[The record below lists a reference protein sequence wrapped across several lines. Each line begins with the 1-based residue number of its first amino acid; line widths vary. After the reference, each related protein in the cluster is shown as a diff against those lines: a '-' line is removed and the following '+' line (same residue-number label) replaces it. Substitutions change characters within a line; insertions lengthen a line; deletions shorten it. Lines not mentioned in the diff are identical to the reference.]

1 MIAQGLWSEGDLGL
15 AVVDENER
23 ELWGLMYMALRLF
36 KEAGLVGTKLV
47 LTLKRFHHEYILGRL
62 MDCEQK
68 LCLLILKAAQRRPLP
83 SAPDKQADKPVNGA
97 AKSGLAADRDAPAEK
112 PADEQEGDH
121 TDWPVSSF
129 RVPDAYGGGPLR
141 PRLASAWAGGF
152 HREPEPE
159 SLVYLPFTNDP
170 VDARRLSLRLLSF
183 NRALETFD
191 KQVDRFLLRCARR
204 RNPAAFGVKPRP
216 PRPWRPKPVCSNRPK
231 QPKIPEYRPDL
242 LVRLDYD
249 SS

>member
-1 MIAQGLWSEGDLGL
+1 MIAGGLRSEGDLGL

-62 MDCEQK
+62 MDCEAK
-68 LCLLILKAAQRRPLP
+68 LCLLILKAAQLRPLA
-83 SAPDKQADKPVNGA
+83 SAPDKPMKAA
-97 AKSGLAADRDAPAEK
+97 AKRRLAASREEP
-112 PADEQEGDH
+112 EGER
-121 TDWPVSSF
+121 TDWPVPSF
-129 RVPDAYGGGPLR
+129 RVPDTYGGGPLW

-152 HREPEPE
+152 HRESEPDP
-159 SLVYLPFTNDP
+159 LFGRLPLENDP
-170 VDARRLSLRLLSF
+170 VDARWLSLRLLSF

-204 RNPAAFGVKPRP
+204 NGTAPAVKPRP
-216 PRPWRPKPVCSNRPK
+216 PRPWRPKPTHSNRPR
-231 QPKIPEYRPDL
+231 QPKLPPFRPAKT
-242 LVRLDYD
+242 RRRAYD